1 VHNFRVDLC
10 TRHNCADAR
19 TQLLA
24 MSRTAKMRAR
34 PTHLTK
40 GSNPHREVWTHP
52 LANCTLLGACVA
64 SIFVKVVV
72 KGPARKASREE
83 RTMDKRQAL
92 SRSLLKTSLLSPILT
107 LPLSSPTLL
116 SIHLSLYL
124 VSHDHPSTT
133 PPHSLERHLINLP
146 LSPIYH
152 HRRVFPTS
160 RRDKLHQFIQHH
172 YYYHH
177 LTILHSALRIDCS
190 KFVTF

>member
-1 VHNFRVDLC
+1 VHKLTVGLC
-10 TRHNCADAR
+10 TRYNCADAR

-107 LPLSSPTLL
+107 LPLSSPLLL
-116 SIHLSLYL
+116 SIHLSLHRL
-124 VSHDHPSTT
+124 TRPSINHFTSFT
-133 PPHSLERHLINLP
+133 RTSFNQSSTFSNLP
-146 LSPIYH
+146 SPSRLPDFATRQASPIH
-152 HRRVFPTS
+152 PTPLLLPPL
-160 RRDKLHQFIQHH
+160 DN
-172 YYYHH
+172 
-177 LTILHSALRIDCS
+177 TALC
-190 KFVTF
+190 FAH